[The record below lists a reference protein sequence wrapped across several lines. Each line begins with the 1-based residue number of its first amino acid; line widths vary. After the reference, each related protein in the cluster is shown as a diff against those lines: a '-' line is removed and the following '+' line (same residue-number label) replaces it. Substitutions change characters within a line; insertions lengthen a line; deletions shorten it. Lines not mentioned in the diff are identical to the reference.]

1 MEGVASLLPKELDP
15 AAKEKLEALQTFI
28 VDQVSANA
36 DHKKFAP
43 RIKGMVNGLTQIRA
57 IDRMKALAASGET
70 DIAHVKAWE
79 KLRNPGVHPTKR
91 AELDIAS
98 IDYQKL
104 IDKVHSVVV
113 LMYHILFSL
122 IGYKGGYTDYSVH
135 GYPQRQYPVSANAA
149 PAETAPALAA
159 APPVTKV
166 KKARPRK
173 ARTTKPPAS
182 KKGAKVAAK
191 RSKASAAPKPR
202 RSRIKK

>member
-1 MEGVASLLPKELDP
+1 MLSRTHVVRGTTQAYWNTCTNHLHNACEASANSLDAWGIGLSVAVEGVASLLPKELDP

-122 IGYKGGYTDYSVH
+122 IGYKGGYH
-135 GYPQRQYPVSANAA
+135 
-149 PAETAPALAA
+149 
-159 APPVTKV
+159 
-166 KKARPRK
+166 
-173 ARTTKPPAS
+173 
-182 KKGAKVAAK
+182 
-191 RSKASAAPKPR
+191 
-202 RSRIKK
+202 